1 MQGVPENRDTVISR
15 ESFYFIELRAKP
27 LAAIAR
33 CIMHDKSE
41 RILPFSSESPG
52 LSNCLSSC
60 DAIKLL
66 EIINKCVS
74 CEEINDF
81 KVLYQNLHDLFP
93 FDFAHAFLGHRDSVK
108 GIVIEQR
115 VNISFPE
122 EWLSEFLQNY
132 LQVSVVVRE
141 NFRNYGL
148 QKWSD
153 SKKRFGEKKEI
164 LSLSHNFGMREGY
177 SSGVSPSLSNKNGSM
192 FCFSGSFFGRNI
204 RYEAILKLVIPHLH
218 LALMHIFNIKQ
229 PNIKQPNVNSVGIS
243 FREKEVLNWLKEGK
257 TSWDISVI
265 LGISERTVDF
275 HVNNIRQKLGATNRP
290 QAVALAARR
299 GLIEFS

>member
-1 MQGVPENRDTVISR
+1 
-15 ESFYFIELRAKP
+15 
-27 LAAIAR
+27 
-33 CIMHDKSE
+33 MHDNSE
-41 RILPFSSESPG
+41 RILSFSSEPPE
-52 LSNCLSSC
+52 LSNFLSSC

-81 KVLYQNLHDLFP
+81 KVLFPRLQDLFP
-93 FDFAHAFLGHRDSVK
+93 FDFAHAFLGHRDSIK

-115 VNISFPE
+115 ANISFPE

-132 LQVSVVVRE
+132 LQVSVIVRE

-148 QKWSD
+148 QKWSE
-153 SKKRFGEKKEI
+153 SRKRFGEKKEI
-164 LSLSHNFGMREGY
+164 LSLSHSFGMREGY
-177 SSGVSPSLSNKNGSM
+177 SSGVRPSLSNKNGSM
-192 FCFSGSFFGRNI
+192 FCFSGSFSGRNM

-218 LALMHIFNIKQ
+218 LALFHIF
-229 PNIKQPNVNSVGIS
+229 NIKQPNVNSVGIS
-243 FREKEVLNWLKEGK
+243 FREKEILNWLKEGK